1 MTQTGHLPSSGT
13 LGREVAL
20 VVPTMPCREAV
31 GMVFLWPCPRA
42 RQCLQMSVSVGV
54 SADMC
59 AVSTCVPVRG
69 CGNFDVAVFRAASG
83 SCGSR
88 EYPYAMRVLCV
99 SASVP
104 MGRVGSGVAVSACP
118 PTSACVNK
126 CLSKRNRCNRI
137 IPGAVLSAVQE
148 GQAKAYGSGA
158 SAPCC
163 FRLPLLRSIVFRS
176 CCELC
181 CRGC

>member
-1 MTQTGHLPSSGT
+1 
-13 LGREVAL
+13 
-20 VVPTMPCREAV
+20 MPCREAV

-99 SASVP
+99 SAAVR

-126 CLSKRNRCNRI
+126 CLSKETD
-137 IPGAVLSAVQE
+137 AT
-148 GQAKAYGSGA
+148 GS
-158 SAPCC
+158 
-163 FRLPLLRSIVFRS
+163 LL
-176 CCELC
+176 ELC
-181 CRGC
+181 CLLSRKVKPRRTVPALALHVVSACRYYVQSSSVLVASSVAEAVDASVHYLL